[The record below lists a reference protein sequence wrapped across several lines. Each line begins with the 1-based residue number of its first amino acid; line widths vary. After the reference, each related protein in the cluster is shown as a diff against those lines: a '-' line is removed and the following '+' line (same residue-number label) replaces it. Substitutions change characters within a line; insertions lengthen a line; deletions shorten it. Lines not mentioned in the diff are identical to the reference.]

1 MIIFRNYEK
10 QTNTYSSYK
19 SHTTAKVLIGCHPNG
34 GAVFC
39 GPVFEGGISDKQ
51 IVIESGFLDF
61 IQPGNTVMADRGFQN
76 LEEQFLER
84 GAKLI
89 VPPSMSKKKSLS
101 LSDEHK
107 TRSIAAA
114 RIHIERF
121 NQRMK
126 IFQFVSGTVAQSKL
140 DLLPQAVYVC
150 CFLANFSPNLVE

>member
-1 MIIFRNYEK
+1 MGDN
-10 QTNTYSSYK
+10 S
-19 SHTTAKVLIGCHPNG
+19 
-34 GAVFC
+34 
-39 GPVFEGGISDKQ
+39 FEYGDLNSD
-51 IVIESGFLDF
+51 GFLDF

-101 LSDEHK
+101 LTDEHK
-107 TRSIAAA
+107 TRSIASA

-126 IFQFVSGTVAQSKL
+126 IFQFVSGTVCHTKKH
-140 DLLPQAVYVC
+140 LLNQAVYVC
-150 CFLANFSPNLVE
+150 CFLANYSPNLVE